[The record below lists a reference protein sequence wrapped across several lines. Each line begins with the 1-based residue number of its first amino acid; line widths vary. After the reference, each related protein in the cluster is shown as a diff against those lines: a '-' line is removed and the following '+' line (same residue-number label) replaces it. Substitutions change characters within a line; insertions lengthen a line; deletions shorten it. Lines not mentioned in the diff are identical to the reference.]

1 MLTATGL
8 SCIRGER
15 RLFSGIDLAV
25 APGEWLHLQGENG
38 AGKTSLLR
46 ILVGLTPAA
55 EGEIRWKGES
65 IRALGE
71 EFRREMVYLGHHAAV
86 KEDLTALENL
96 QISAALDGAELAERD
111 ALAALFRMGLKGREE
126 LPVRVLSQGQKRRV
140 LLARLLARKAAL
152 WVLDEPFT
160 ALDVKAV
167 QMLSDLIAEHVGAGG
182 MAVLTSHQ
190 SMPIAGGKS
199 LVL

>member
-8 SCIRGER
+8 ACVRGER

-46 ILVGLTPAA
+46 ILVGLTPPA
-55 EGEIRWKGES
+55 EGEIRWQGEP
-65 IRALGE
+65 IRQQAE
-71 EFRREMVYLGHHAAV
+71 DFRRDMVYLGHHVAV
-86 KEDLTALENL
+86 KEELTALENL
-96 QISAALDGAELAERD
+96 RLGAALDGAELAERD
-111 ALAALFRMGLKGREE
+111 ALTALWRMGLKGREE
-126 LPVRVLSQGQKRRV
+126 LPVRVLSQGQQRRV
-140 LLARLLARKAAL
+140 LLARLLAKKARL

-167 QMLSDLIAEHVGAGG
+167 AMLSELIGEHLAAGG

-190 SMPIAGGKS
+190 KMPIAGGR
-199 LVL
+199 VLQL